1 MVTIADSIIDWG
13 ALWDVILISAIAGI
27 AIATTLGIGVV
38 ASLRA
43 QDEKGTGS
51 ALALNAVTVV
61 SVLLV
66 AAAVVVGIYYITDK

>member
-1 MVTIADSIIDWG
+1 MNLLADDLIDWS
-13 ALWDVILISAIAGI
+13 ALGDVVLISVVAGI
-27 AIATTLGIGVV
+27 AIAAVLGIGIV

-43 QDEKGTGS
+43 QDTRGGT

-66 AAAVVVGIYYITDK
+66 AAAIAVGIYYMADK